1 MPKPSKPK
9 SAVIYNG
16 PSLID
21 GKPII
26 VVAIVTSSNVKT
38 GNLIQTHILRAD
50 IDPLTASQNGSD
62 VSICGTCIHRGTAHD
77 GTNGKRTAN
86 GRTCYVNLG
95 QGPLIVY
102 KAFKRGI
109 YPTATPEETRAIG
122 SGRMV
127 RLGTY
132 GDPAAVPNRVWND
145 LLADSA
151 GHTGY
156 THQHSMK
163 PDYSRTMA
171 SADTIGQA
179 QAFHAKGIRT
189 FRVIPVTAWN
199 AQGKAAVLPT
209 EALCPASKEAGYKA
223 TCETCK
229 LCTGSTT
236 KARSIAIVAHG
247 TSRNN
252 VKG

>member
-1 MPKPSKPK
+1 MARVSKPV
-9 SAVIYNG
+9 SSIIYSG

-21 GKPII
+21 SKPIVCI
-26 VVAIVTSSNVKT
+26 AIVKSGNTKT
-38 GNLIQTHILRAD
+38 GDMIQSHILRSD
-50 IDPLTASQNGSD
+50 VNPLEASRTGSD
-62 VSICGTCIHRGTAHD
+62 ISICGTCIHRGTAHD
-77 GTNGKRTAN
+77 GSNGKKTAN
-86 GRTCYVNLG
+86 ARSCYVNLG

-102 KAFKRGI
+102 KAFKRDR
-109 YPTATPEETRAIG
+109 YPTANPEQTRSIG

-132 GDPAAVPNRVWND
+132 GDPAAVPASVWND
-145 LLADSA
+145 LLGDSI

-156 THQHSMK
+156 THQHGMN

-171 SADTIGQA
+171 SADTIEQA
-179 QAFHAKGIRT
+179 QAFHGKAIRT
-189 FRVIPVTAWN
+189 FRVIPVKAWTE
-199 AQGKAAVLPT
+199 QGKASILPT
-209 EALCPASKEAGYKA
+209 EALCPASKEAGYNA

-229 LCTGSTT
+229 LCTGSTS

-247 TSRNN
+247 TSRAQ